1 MTLSCFVA
9 VVLSGRLNHERS
21 QSHEDIGLLNN
32 LGTHLGH
39 MIPSTKRFLIGAVAN
54 FHIDDIVL
62 ATDGFRRR
70 DRFGLERLKGS
81 KKPG

>member
-1 MTLSCFVA
+1 
-9 VVLSGRLNHERS
+9 
-21 QSHEDIGLLNN
+21 
-32 LGTHLGH
+32 
-39 MIPSTKRFLIGAVAN
+39 MIPNKKRVLIGAVTY

-70 DRFGLERLKGS
+70 DRFGLERLKGA

>member
-1 MTLSCFVA
+1 MTLSCFIA
-9 VVLSGRLNHERS
+9 VVLSGRLNHERR

-39 MIPSTKRFLIGAVAN
+39 MVPRKKRFFIGAVTYL
-54 FHIDDIVL
+54 HIDDIVL

-70 DRFGLERLKGS
+70 DRFGCERLKGS